1 MKIETRVKSKF
12 TFHAR
17 SRCDEIFSLRFR
29 SLPDFSK
36 FLKNG
41 ERAGGS
47 LEFERGKLSPPD
59 RGSRRESTANNS
71 DAAFH
76 FILFPSSLLF
86 SLSSSLSLSLSN
98 INRNEIKREKLRS
111 ANVRPRVFRADP
123 SSPRLSGRK
132 DFRSRVVSLAP
143 GTAFFES
150 NFDARDAIS
159 IQRVCEFARSDV
171 TEVKERREPAP

>member
-1 MKIETRVKSKF
+1 
-12 TFHAR
+12 
-17 SRCDEIFSLRFR
+17 
-29 SLPDFSK
+29 
-36 FLKNG
+36 
-41 ERAGGS
+41 
-47 LEFERGKLSPPD
+47 
-59 RGSRRESTANNS
+59 
-71 DAAFH
+71 
-76 FILFPSSLLF
+76 
-86 SLSSSLSLSLSN
+86 
-98 INRNEIKREKLRS
+98 
-111 ANVRPRVFRADP
+111 VRPRVFRADP